1 MKGWMGDQE
10 ITVLRDTGCTGVM
23 IRAELVNPSQYT
35 GRNQRLMS
43 ITSRMEEFP
52 VAWIQI
58 DTPVFVGQVHALCLP
73 NPICDLI
80 IGNIPGVH
88 PEILGSSGRYMV
100 QGEDVELTDVKSY
113 EKDVDTSTDLD
124 VNENGEI
131 RKPVQE
137 ILIKDGQEVI
147 GGAVQTREGCI
158 RETHPLKP
166 LLIHG
171 DLEYQQCS
179 PKQFKEAQTQDPSL
193 DRFFEW
199 AKEPFQGNNS
209 QNKWF
214 EMDGN
219 LLVRRYKRPEDGIV
233 LRQVLVP
240 KKLRN
245 EVLRLGHEGI
255 LAGHLG
261 IKKSSDRIQT
271 NFYWPGILG
280 DIRRYCQSCDI
291 CQRTVDKGSVR
302 KAPDQSVPWVH
313 IPFDKV
319 AIDLIGPLHPVTNR
333 GKRYILTVVDYA
345 TRYPEAVPLE
355 KIDTESIA
363 EALIGIFSRVGFPRE
378 ILSDNGAQFVSQVMK
393 EVTRLISVTHLFS
406 SPYHPMA
413 NGLCEKFNGTL
424 KKMLIRMSNEQPKE
438 WDRFIEPL
446 LFAYREV
453 PQESTGFSPFE
464 LLYGRTLRGPMSI
477 LRDLWTKEG
486 IDNEV
491 ITTYQYVFDL

>member
-1 MKGWMGDQE
+1 MRQPVQGHAACLMEEQDCDSFPIIRGGCSLERENLPLMKGWMADQE

-35 GRNQRLMS
+35 GRNQTLMS

-171 DLEYQQCS
+171 NLEYQQCS

-214 EMDGN
+214 EMDGD
-219 LLVRRYKRPEDGIV
+219 LLVRRYKRPEDGII

-261 IKKSSDRIQT
+261 IKKSSDRILT
-271 NFYWPGILG
+271 NFYWPGI
-280 DIRRYCQSCDI
+280 Y
-291 CQRTVDKGSVR
+291 
-302 KAPDQSVPWVH
+302 W
-313 IPFDKV
+313 
-319 AIDLIGPLHPVTNR
+319 AI
-333 GKRYILTVVDYA
+333 
-345 TRYPEAVPLE
+345 
-355 KIDTESIA
+355 
-363 EALIGIFSRVGFPRE
+363 
-378 ILSDNGAQFVSQVMK
+378 
-393 EVTRLISVTHLFS
+393 
-406 SPYHPMA
+406 
-413 NGLCEKFNGTL
+413 
-424 KKMLIRMSNEQPKE
+424 
-438 WDRFIEPL
+438 
-446 LFAYREV
+446 
-453 PQESTGFSPFE
+453 
-464 LLYGRTLRGPMSI
+464 
-477 LRDLWTKEG
+477 
-486 IDNEV
+486 
-491 ITTYQYVFDL
+491 